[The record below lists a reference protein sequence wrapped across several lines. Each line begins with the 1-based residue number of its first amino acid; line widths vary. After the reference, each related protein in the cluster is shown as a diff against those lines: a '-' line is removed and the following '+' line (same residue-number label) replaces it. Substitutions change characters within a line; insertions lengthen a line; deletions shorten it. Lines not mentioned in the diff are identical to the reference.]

1 MNDEPGRLNR
11 LDRGLGCLL
20 WKPLTFV
27 LVLATAGSAWMAVGA
42 LRELEGTERAIG
54 FALGLIAALVF
65 GAGALR
71 VARKRGIS
79 EVDV

>member
-1 MNDEPGRLNR
+1 MDDGRNHLGR

-42 LRELEGTERAIG
+42 LRDLEGTERAIG
-54 FALGLIAALVF
+54 FAIGLIAALLF

-71 VARKRGIS
+71 VAGKRGIS
-79 EVDV
+79 EIDV